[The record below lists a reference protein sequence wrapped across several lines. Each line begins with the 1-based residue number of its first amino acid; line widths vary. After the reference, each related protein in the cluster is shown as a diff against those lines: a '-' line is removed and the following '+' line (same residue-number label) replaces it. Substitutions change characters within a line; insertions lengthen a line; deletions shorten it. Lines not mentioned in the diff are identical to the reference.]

1 MATFLPHGTPARQ
14 RPPLA
19 RPRRVF
25 LSFLLAA
32 VGLQA
37 APIYTPINPTPH
49 AGEVDLAAIVAPYEA
64 LGFVRMS
71 DDIDGLLG
79 QHPGWGPEFL
89 IGFED
94 QIPGKDDKDFQDL
107 FFYFDFNLPGVLT
120 VLAKHSAANHLYW
133 VEMVG
138 PEARIVVQSDGTS
151 NTGTWWSDGN
161 APGQNGVDR
170 FVTWGRPIQTPPSAV
185 PEPATVA
192 LLGAGLLWLAW
203 RRR

>member
-1 MATFLPHGTPARQ
+1 MTTFLPHGTPARQ

-25 LSFLLAA
+25 LSFLLAV

-64 LGFVRMS
+64 LGFVRVPDNLDTLFPILGYDSIFVLAWEDQVPGLS
-71 DDIDGLLG
+71 DD
-79 QHPGWGPEFL
+79 
-89 IGFED
+89 
-94 QIPGKDDKDFQDL
+94 DFNDL
-107 FFYFDFNLPGVLT
+107 VYLFDFATLT
-120 VLAKHSAANHLYW
+120 ITHIASHSA
-133 VEMVG
+133 VG
-138 PEARIVVQSDGTS
+138 HAS
-151 NTGTWWSDGN
+151 
-161 APGQNGVDR
+161 GQTLGVPWIESTLGRWTADEPIDR
-170 FVTWGRPIQTPPSAV
+170 LVTWGRPIQTPPSAV